1 MLVGYW
7 RESVFLL
14 FVLLRLKL
22 KYNGV
27 FGKTL
32 YFCFLAFKRENMYG
46 LKDIR
51 TQNIVR
57 WEFGF
62 GFWRYRTCCFLRRSR
77 RALWSH
83 CSARPSDISCTASLG
98 STRYYMSSTERP
110 PSWRRKSS
118 THTTRWSCC
127 STKKCRWRWQ
137 WWRNQFLGDRMN
149 NICKMENQMCLHIL
163 KGKNVNEFRSCSL
176 SFFWQRNKKLN
187 QNQLGC
193 KFFQSP
199 TDLNDFKIKERVRL
213 ATSLSCQT
221 TKPVMNIDNQYIC
234 KVSNQ
239 MTLIWRHPSHLRTA
253 LLRIYLVSMRQIK

>member
-1 MLVGYW
+1 M
-7 RESVFLL
+7 
-14 FVLLRLKL
+14 
-22 KYNGV
+22 

-32 YFCFLAFKRENMYG
+32 YFCFLAFKTENMYG

-57 WEFGF
+57 WAFVF

-83 CSARPSDISCTASLG
+83 CNARQSDISCTASLG
-98 STRYYMSSTERP
+98 STHYYMSSTERP

-187 QNQLGC
+187 QKPIGMQ
-193 KFFQSP
+193 
-199 TDLNDFKIKERVRL
+199 I
-213 ATSLSCQT
+213 LS
-221 TKPVMNIDNQYIC
+221 K
-234 KVSNQ
+234 SN
-239 MTLIWRHPSHLRTA
+239 WPKRF
-253 LLRIYLVSMRQIK
+253 